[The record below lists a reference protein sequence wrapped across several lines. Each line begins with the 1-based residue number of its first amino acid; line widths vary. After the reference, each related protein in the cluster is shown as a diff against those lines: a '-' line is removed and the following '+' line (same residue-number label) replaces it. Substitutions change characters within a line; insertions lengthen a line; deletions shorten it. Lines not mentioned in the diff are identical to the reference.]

1 MVTVFHIHSHSAVLF
16 TREDAGWRLLLPRP
30 DTHIV
35 HRTYYSP
42 ETKENHIKIWLKW
55 RVWVC
60 VVPSIL
66 VTISQTRDPA
76 DIGDPETIAH
86 VTTNHTSP
94 VELATKVHE
103 DLHNSRPSVL
113 IYSWMWKSGNRRFQ
127 QGEGPRRGPSPGTV
141 KHETLWRFVYS
152 SISQPGVIQSIRC
165 CSHTQS
171 DLLMR
176 CTGTASIHNNKTPI
190 HQLLH

>member
-1 MVTVFHIHSHSAVLF
+1 M
-16 TREDAGWRLLLPRP
+16 
-30 DTHIV
+30 
-35 HRTYYSP
+35 
-42 ETKENHIKIWLKW
+42 
-55 RVWVC
+55 WVC

-113 IYSWMWKSGNRRFQ
+113 ISSWMWKSGNRRFQ

-141 KHETLWRFVYS
+141 KLCEGSFTALFPSQVSSSQYDAALTLSQISWCAARELLQSTTTKHPFTSCYISVGKIEISPVCMCTELCGPIQTRNCTLHSQYR
-152 SISQPGVIQSIRC
+152 SINLQSEC
-165 CSHTQS
+165 QF
-171 DLLMR
+171 
-176 CTGTASIHNNKTPI
+176 
-190 HQLLH
+190 